1 MRVLRA
7 HHIVNLIEVVDVFL
21 PREAPNPL
29 GGRPV
34 KLHPNEVIG
43 LLLFSSM
50 VAPQRTLKG
59 VYVWA
64 QTHYYR
70 RFRLPTYKSWA
81 RKCHQALPGM
91 LVVLD
96 QLLVKDATIRFMDST
111 MLQVCKLVRADRH
124 KVAKGIAAFGKNW
137 QGWHYG
143 FKLHAACNTKG
154 QLAAV
159 YFTPAN
165 ESDSQQIPK
174 LVNDA
179 TMVAVGDGGYTASVM
194 RRKMWREHGCFV
206 LSPPHP
212 TQKKQVLERWQLALL
227 QARPRIECV
236 FDYLKEHLL
245 LVTSFPRSVQG
256 YALHYTR
263 VLLAYQL
270 MWGFWQDLS

>member
-1 MRVLRA
+1 MRLLRA
-7 HHIVNLIEVVDVFL
+7 HHITNLVTVVDSFL
-21 PREAPNPL
+21 PRALANPS

-34 KLHPNEVIG
+34 VLHTNEVVA

-70 RFRLPTYKSWA
+70 KFRLPAYSSWV
-81 RKCHQALPGM
+81 RKCHQALPDM
-91 LVVLD
+91 LLILD
-96 QLLVKDATIRFMDST
+96 QLLVKDTDLRFMDST
-111 MLQVCKLVRADRH
+111 MLEVCRLVRADRH
-124 KVAKGIAAFGKNW
+124 KVAKVIADFGKNW

-165 ESDSQQIPK
+165 ESDSQQIPH

-179 TMVAVGDGGYTASVM
+179 TTIAVGDGGYIASVM
-194 RRKMWREHGCFV
+194 QRKMWREHHAYI
-206 LSPPHP
+206 LTPPHP
-212 TQKKQVLERWQLALL
+212 KQTKQILAKWQLTLL
-227 QARPRIECV
+227 RARPRIECV

-245 LVTSFPRSVQG
+245 LVTSFPRSVNG
-256 YALHYTR
+256 YAVHYVRT
-263 VLLAYQL
+263 LLAYQL
-270 MWGFWQDLS
+270 MWGF

>member
-1 MRVLRA
+1 MRLLRQ
-7 HHIVNLIEVVDVFL
+7 HHIVNLVAVVDAFL
-21 PREAPNPL
+21 PRNASNPK

-34 KLHPNEVIG
+34 KLHQNETIA

-50 VAPQRTLKG
+50 VAPQRTMQG
-59 VYVWA
+59 VYIWA

-70 RFRLPTYKSWA
+70 RFHLPAYSSFV

-96 QLLVKDATIRFMDST
+96 QLLVKDASLRFMDST
-111 MLQVCKLVRADRH
+111 MLEVCRLVRADRH
-124 KVAKGIAAFGKNW
+124 GVAKGVAAFGKNH

-154 QLAAV
+154 QLAAI

-165 ESDSQQIPK
+165 ESDSQQIPH

-179 TMVAVGDGGYTASVM
+179 TTVAVGDGGYTASVM
-194 RRKMWREHGCFV
+194 RRKMWRERQAYI
-206 LSPPHP
+206 LTPPHP
-212 TQKKQVLERWQLALL
+212 KQKKQILTKWQLTLL
-227 QARPRIECV
+227 HARPRIECV
-236 FDYLKEHLL
+236 FGYLKEHLFL
-245 LVTSFPRSVQG
+245 QSSFPRSVQG
-256 YALHYTR
+256 YALHYIR

-270 MWGFWQDLS
+270 MWGF